1 MKLLDLL
8 SVDSIIPD
16 LKALDKSSVIN
27 ELVDKL
33 VEIGKVTDNDK
44 ESVLSAVLEREK
56 IMSTGIG
63 NGIAIPHGKTDA
75 VDDMVAIYGRSVQG
89 IEYES
94 LDDEKSYIFFLL
106 VTPKDMS
113 GPHVKILARISRLLR
128 HDYFREALLKADT
141 TEKIIEIIEEEEQKF

>member
-8 SVDSIIPD
+8 NKDTIIPD
-16 LKALDKSSVIN
+16 LKSNNKNDVIA

-33 VEIGKVTDNDK
+33 VEIEKVSDK
-44 ESVLSAVLEREK
+44 DAVVSAVLEREK

-75 VDDMVAIYGRSVQG
+75 VDDMVAIYGRSVNG
-89 IEYES
+89 IDFEA
-94 LDDEKSYIFFLL
+94 LDDENAYIFFLL

-128 HDYFREALLKADT
+128 HDYFREALTKADT
-141 TEKIIEIIEEEEQKF
+141 VEKIIEIIEDEERKF